1 MDENKVCINLKT
13 VYDEQPAYVKVISEN
28 KTVFDGL
35 VKENTKVEFTYSA
48 NKERFKIQLI
58 KTGKSLDTVKKN
70 QKQEI
75 IIEELLLNN
84 CSLHP
89 KFFGTFNQENN
100 SYLKNSTIQT
110 NHLTLN
116 GNWSID
122 IPLFNLK
129 GESAINRESFRDKF
143 EDSDI
148 ACFGC
153 SFTYGYL
160 LESNETWPSHLNK
173 LLGKKIKNFGIKGTN
188 NQEIIATALDYSSKY
203 KVQDIIILLCH
214 FCRVQLKD
222 KNEIYN
228 WWPNHP
234 NKKIEKQF
242 QNTINNIVNYG
253 ESSILF
259 SGQVLDLKEQVE
271 QIKKNISG
279 NVYVSS
285 YIPEQYDILKA
296 TTNSLNIL
304 PIYEVSKDYQLASDN
319 LHPGSEHNRQFAES
333 VVQYINVQK

>member
-1 MDENKVCINLKT
+1 M
-13 VYDEQPAYVKVISEN
+13 
-28 KTVFDGL
+28 
-35 VKENTKVEFTYSA
+35 
-48 NKERFKIQLI
+48 
-58 KTGKSLDTVKKN
+58 
-70 QKQEI
+70 
-75 IIEELLLNN
+75 
-84 CSLHP
+84 
-89 KFFGTFNQENN
+89 
-100 SYLKNSTIQT
+100 
-110 NHLTLN
+110 
-116 GNWSID
+116 
-122 IPLFNLK
+122 
-129 GESAINRESFRDKF
+129 
-143 EDSDI
+143 
-148 ACFGC
+148 
-153 SFTYGYL
+153 

-173 LLGKKIKNFGIKGTN
+173 LLGKKIKNFGIKGSN

-203 KVQDIIILLCH
+203 KVHDIIILLCA
-214 FCRVQLKD
+214 FARLQLKD
-222 KNEIYN
+222 KNKIYS

-271 QIKKNISG
+271 QIKENISG

-296 TTNSLNIL
+296 TTTSLNIL
-304 PIYEVSKDYQLASDN
+304 PIYDVSKDYQLASDN